1 LEAAVAEVSET
12 LKGMEPF
19 EVTVSPGVH
28 MLPALVDPNDQGVAM
43 LRSAHT
49 STFGQAPVERYF
61 AGTFDAAAMCN
72 RGIPTV
78 MYGGGGGV
86 FPIGADFVTVEDA
99 VREAEVLTRLVV
111 DNLV

>member
-1 LEAAVAEVSET
+1 M

-19 EVTVSPGVH
+19 QVTVSPGVH
-28 MLPALVDPNDQGVAM
+28 MLPALVDPEDAGVAM
-43 LRSAHT
+43 LRAAHT
-49 STFGQAPVERYF
+49 STFGEAPAERYF
-61 AGTFDAAAMCN
+61 GGSFDAAAMCE

-86 FPIGADFVTVEDA
+86 FPIGPDFVTIEDA
-99 VREAEVLTRLVV
+99 MKEAEVLTRLVV